1 MSSLYTRHYNV
12 FASGLYVILSYVLI
26 WTNNYVYGPKKW
38 KLRYTDNKST
48 KTYKCIVAVVAK
60 LVTVMWEWV
69 TLGGAH

>member
-38 KLRYTDNKST
+38 KL
-48 KTYKCIVAVVAK
+48 
-60 LVTVMWEWV
+60 
-69 TLGGAH
+69 